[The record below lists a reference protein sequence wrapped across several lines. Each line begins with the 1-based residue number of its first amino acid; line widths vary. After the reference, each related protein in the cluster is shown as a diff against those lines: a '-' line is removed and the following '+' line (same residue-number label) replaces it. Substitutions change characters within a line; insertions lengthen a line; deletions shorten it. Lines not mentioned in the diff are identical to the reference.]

1 MAPRLKTVHDRVLA
15 HALSLPEATED
26 FPWEERVV
34 KVRGKIFL
42 FIGFTDDDTRLYVG
56 VKLPES
62 NEEAL
67 AEPGAQ
73 KMGYGLGKHGWV
85 SLGYRAGTVPPAE
98 VITDWVTESYRA
110 VAPKS
115 LSKQL
120 GT

>member
-1 MAPRLKTVHDRVLA
+1 MASRLQSAHDRLLA
-15 HALSLPEATED
+15 HALTFPEAKED

-34 KVRGKIFL
+34 KVRTKIFL
-42 FIGFTDDDTRLYVG
+42 FIGIADDGTRLYVG

-67 AEPGAQ
+67 AEPGAT

-85 SLGYRAGTVPPAE
+85 TLSYGTSEKPP
-98 VITDWVTESYRA
+98 VDVLTDYITESYRA

-120 GT
+120 GA